1 VTSTRGRVAAAA
13 LVLALAIPLATNDY
27 TQYIVNSILVY
38 ILVAVG
44 FNVLLGYVGQ
54 FAFANA
60 AFFGIGAYGTA
71 LAMVHW
77 GAPFVLA
84 LALGG
89 LAAALAGYLVGVP
102 ALRMSGFYLAI
113 VTLAFGELM
122 RWIYLHAGAVTFG
135 PSGFSVPAPVIF
147 GYAVAGEKAKFY
159 LFLALTAALLAATAR
174 LIGSGVGRAFV
185 AVRDN
190 ELAAAALAIAPAR
203 YKLIGFVW
211 SGFVVG
217 IAGGMFSVLLGRITP
232 DSFGLSELLLHFV
245 IVIIGG
251 LGSLA
256 GSVLG
261 AIILTAAPELLR
273 NFPGIEEVVFSL
285 LLIVCLLFMPR
296 GIGGLLVSIIPAMR
310 DDLFRRGR

>member
-1 VTSTRGRVAAAA
+1 MRATQGRVAAVTAVAA
-13 LVLALAIPLATNDY
+13 LAVPLVTNDY
-27 TQYIVNSILVY
+27 TQYIVNSILIYV
-38 ILVAVG
+38 LVAIG
-44 FNVLLGYVGQ
+44 FNVLLGFVGQ

-77 GAPFVLA
+77 HAPFVLA

-89 LAAALAGYLVGVP
+89 VAAAVAGYLVGVP
-102 ALRMSGFYLAI
+102 ALRISGFYLGI

-122 RWIYLHAGAVTFG
+122 RWIYLHAGTVTFG
-135 PSGFSVPAPVIF
+135 PSGFSVPAPVIL
-147 GYAVAGEKAKFY
+147 GYSFVGEKAKFY
-159 LFLALTAALLAATAR
+159 LFLALTVVLVVATAR
-174 LIGSGVGRAFV
+174 LISSRAGRAFV
-185 AVRDN
+185 AIRDN
-190 ELAAAALAIAPAR
+190 EFAAAALAIPPAR
-203 YKLIGFVW
+203 YKLVGFVW

-245 IVIIGG
+245 IVMIGG

-261 AIILTAAPELLR
+261 AVLLTAAPELLR

-296 GIGGLLVSIIPAMR
+296 GIGGLLVSVMPSMR
-310 DDLFRRGR
+310 DTLFRPTR